1 VEMLLFD
8 DLGRILF
15 RGFALFYLAGHCG
28 IHLIDEK
35 PHGSRPVAPRY
46 KALAEKVFN
55 GYASVGFGVAIFYDD
70 GALQA

>member
-1 VEMLLFD
+1 
-8 DLGRILF
+8 
-15 RGFALFYLAGHCG
+15 LAGHCG

>member
-1 VEMLLFD
+1 
-8 DLGRILF
+8 
-15 RGFALFYLAGHCG
+15 LAGHCG

-35 PHGSRPVAPRY
+35 PHGS